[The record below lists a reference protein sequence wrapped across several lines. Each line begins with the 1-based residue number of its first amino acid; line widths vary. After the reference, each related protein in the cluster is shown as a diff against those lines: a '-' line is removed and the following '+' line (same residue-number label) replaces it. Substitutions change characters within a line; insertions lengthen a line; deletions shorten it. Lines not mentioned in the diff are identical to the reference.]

1 MPPRRTFQR
10 AVVTGGA
17 GFLGSHLCDAL
28 IASGC
33 DVVCVDNLC
42 TGSRENVGHLLGH
55 PRFAFVR
62 SDVSAALHVN
72 GPVDLVLHLA
82 SPASPVA
89 YTRLAI
95 ETLQVGSQ
103 GTSNALELAG
113 EKGARFV
120 LASTS
125 EVYGDPLQHPQA
137 ESYWGNVNPVG
148 ERSMYD
154 EAKRFAEA
162 LTVAHATRRGV
173 DAGIVRIFNTY
184 GPRLRSGD
192 GRVVPNF
199 IRQALADDPMT
210 VHGDGTQT
218 RSLCY
223 VDDTVD
229 GILHL
234 AASPHLG
241 PVNIG
246 NPEELT
252 VTELAHR
259 IGGLVGSA
267 SPLRHLGLP
276 ADDPKCRCPD
286 ISRADA
292 LLGWKPSVSLE
303 DGLRRT
309 IAWFSKNQEA
319 QDQEVPDQEAP
330 DFEPAATR
338 SPRGS
343 KERSVPS

>member
-1 MPPRRTFQR
+1 MSYKSTFQR

-17 GFLGSHLCDAL
+17 GFLGSHLSDAL
-28 IASGC
+28 LASGC
-33 DVVCVDNLC
+33 EVVCVDNLC
-42 TGSRENVGHLLGH
+42 TGSRENIGHLLGD
-55 PRFAFVR
+55 PRFSFVR
-62 SDVSAALHVN
+62 SDAIDGIHVD

-95 ETLQVGSQ
+95 ETLRVGSE

-113 EKGARFV
+113 EKGARFI

-125 EVYGDPLQHPQA
+125 EVYGDPLQHPQV

-162 LTVAHATRRGV
+162 LTVAHASRRGV

-229 GILHL
+229 GILRL

-259 IGGLVGSA
+259 IRELVVSA

-276 ADDPKCRCPD
+276 ADDPKFRCPD
-286 ISRADA
+286 ISLADE

-303 DGLRRT
+303 DGLLRT
-309 IAWFSKNQEA
+309 IAWFSKNQ
-319 QDQEVPDQEAP
+319 D
-330 DFEPAATR
+330 PAVTR
-338 SPRGS
+338 LPRGP
-343 KERSVPS
+343 KEESVPS